1 MKLKENNM
9 NQMGY
14 ACINETLANQKPKV
28 YTGRSMIKRTFKAKG
43 INYASQ
49 LGLDNCKDLFTIVKW
64 NNENGFKF
72 FRITSNLFPWSSEYE
87 LSNMPDYKEICNVL
101 SNVGDYVKE
110 NQMRIT
116 SHPGPFNVLTSPHP
130 HVVTNCIKDLS
141 IHGEVFDLIGL
152 SRTPFNKINIHI
164 GGAYGDKP
172 SAMKRFCTNFHRL
185 PDSVK
190 SRLSVENDDK
200 ASMYSVRDLYDNVY
214 KVIGIPIVFDYHHH
228 KFCTGDLSEQEAL
241 ELAMSSWPSDIIP
254 VVHYSESRSKEYE
267 DPKIRPQAHS
277 DYVLDYIDTYGN
289 RVDIMVE
296 AKAKELAVLKYK
308 EIHNDTR
315 TNS

>member
-1 MKLKENNM
+1 M

-14 ACINETLANQKPKV
+14 ACINMELSSHKPKI

-43 INYASQ
+43 IEYASQ
-49 LGLDNCKDLFTIVKW
+49 LGLDNCKDLFTIIKW

-72 FRITSNLFPWSSEYE
+72 FRITSNLFPWCSEYK
-87 LSNMPDYKEICNVL
+87 LSDMPDYKEICNVL
-101 SNVGDYVKE
+101 SNVGKYV
-110 NQMRIT
+110 NNNGMRIT

-152 SRTPFNKINIHI
+152 TRTPFNKINIHI

-185 PDSVK
+185 PESVK
-190 SRLSVENDDK
+190 SRLTVENDDK
-200 ASMYSVRDLYDNVY
+200 ASMYSVKDLYDNVY

-241 ELAMSSWPSDIIP
+241 ELAMSSWPTDIVP

-289 RVDIMVE
+289 EVDIMVE
-296 AKAKELAVLKYK
+296 AKAKELAVLRYK
-308 EIHNDTR
+308 KIHDIL
-315 TNS
+315 